1 MKIKIAIDG
10 PAASGKSTTARNL
23 AQNLGYLYIDTGAMY
38 RALTLAVLRN
48 NIDIHDEKKIEFIA
62 RQSRIEL
69 VQKQNGIQTLLNG
82 ENVSDAIRSPKIN
95 EIISII
101 SAYPK
106 IRKIMV
112 EKQRQLIKAGGIVMD
127 GRDIGTVVLKDAEV
141 KIFMKA
147 ELKKRAERRVKEFA
161 SKGINLSF
169 EDIKNEIKKRDQID
183 SSRTESPLKPAPDA
197 HIIDTSDLSIE
208 QQTNK
213 CLLLVQR
220 YLSTGSLILC

>member
-23 AQNLGYLYIDTGAMY
+23 AQYLGYLYIDTGAMY

-48 NIDIHDEKKIEFIA
+48 NIDIHDENKIEFIA
-62 RQSRIEL
+62 CQSRIEL
-69 VQKQNGIQTLLNG
+69 VQKQNGVQTLLNG
-82 ENVSDAIRSPKIN
+82 EDVSQTIRSPEIN
-95 EIISII
+95 EIISIV

-112 EKQRQLIKAGGIVMD
+112 EKQRQLGKAGGIVMD

-147 ELKKRAERRVKEFA
+147 ELKKRA
-161 SKGINLSF
+161 
-169 EDIKNEIKKRDQID
+169 
-183 SSRTESPLKPAPDA
+183 
-197 HIIDTSDLSIE
+197 
-208 QQTNK
+208 
-213 CLLLVQR
+213 
-220 YLSTGSLILC
+220 